1 MIPVRLPQGYYTA
14 TGTLLLRRDSAK
26 DGLSLLLFLRGYGPR
41 WAGAPS
47 AKSKNRFGGST
58 EPLTWCEYSL
68 YQSATRLYLKAAT
81 VKEDF
86 LDLRAM
92 PAALLCALRIY
103 KRAAK
108 EFPANCENDAQLRL
122 LWNALLQLRAKC
134 PPHIV
139 EFRFAW
145 RSLNIMG
152 TAPSL
157 ELCAECGQKLTEGGA
172 MTREGMLCH
181 KCAPADEILTDARGI
196 KELRYAVGLPHEK
209 FILWSRGNRPTEPYT
224 LNLKKLSPYFSY
236 MR

>member
-1 MIPVRLPQGYYTA
+1 M
-14 TGTLLLRRDSAK
+14 K

-68 YQSATRLYLKAAT
+68 YQSATKLYLKSAT

-92 PAALLCALRIY
+92 PDALLCALRIY
-103 KRAAK
+103 KRASK

-134 PPHIV
+134 PPCIV
-139 EFRFAW
+139 EFRFIW

-157 ELCAECGQKLTEGGA
+157 EFCAECGEKLADGGV
-172 MTREGMLCH
+172 MTKEGMLCR
-181 KCAPADEILTDARGI
+181 KCAPASEKLTDTRGMM
-196 KELRYAVGLPHEK
+196 ELRYAVGLPHEK
-209 FILWSRGNRPTEPYT
+209 FIIWSHGNRLTECYAV
-224 LNLKKLSPYFSY
+224 NLKKLSPYFSY
-236 MR
+236 LR